1 MKKISIIAT
10 VMALLM
16 ASLFTM
22 SASAQFSV
30 GVKAGA
36 GLTKFSEDADN
47 DLKTKT
53 GLVIGAL
60 GTYQI
65 QPKLSVQAELLY
77 SMQGAKEGKGSYD
90 FNYINLP
97 LTVRYNVWNN
107 LQLHTGPQLGFLTSA
122 KTNYMGDKEDVK
134 DNVKGGDFAWLLG
147 ATYELKNGFLA
158 DIRFVKG
165 LSDIS
170 DNDSDIKNTGIQLTV
185 GYRFGTKK

>member
-1 MKKISIIAT
+1 MKKISIIVTAL
-10 VMALLM
+10 ALLM

-22 SASAQFSV
+22 SANAQFSV

-36 GLTKFSEDADN
+36 GFTNFSENADN
-47 DLKTKT
+47 ELKGKT

-77 SMQGAKEGKGSYD
+77 SMQGAKEGEGSYD
-90 FNYINLP
+90 FNYINVP

-107 LQLHTGPQLGFLTSA
+107 LHLHTGPQLGFLASA
-122 KTNYMGDKEDVK
+122 KVNYMGGKEDVK
-134 DNVKGGDFAWLLG
+134 DNLKGGDFAWLLG

-158 DIRFVKG
+158 DLRFVKG
-165 LSDIS
+165 LTDIS
-170 DNDSDIKNTGIQLTV
+170 DNNSDIKNTGIQLTI

>member
-1 MKKISIIAT
+1 MKKISIIVTA
-10 VMALLM
+10 MALLM

-22 SASAQFSV
+22 NASAQMSV

-36 GLTKFSEDADN
+36 GLTNFSEKEDN
-47 DLKTKT
+47 DLSTKT

-107 LQLHTGPQLGFLTSA
+107 LHLHTGPQLGFLASA
-122 KTNYMGDKEDVK
+122 KTNYMGNKEDVK
-134 DNVKGGDFAWLLG
+134 DNVKGGDLAWLLG

-158 DIRFVKG
+158 DLRFVKG
-165 LSDIS
+165 LTDVS
-170 DNDSDIKNTGIQLTV
+170 DNNADIKNTGIQLTV
-185 GYRFGTKK
+185 GYRFGAKK